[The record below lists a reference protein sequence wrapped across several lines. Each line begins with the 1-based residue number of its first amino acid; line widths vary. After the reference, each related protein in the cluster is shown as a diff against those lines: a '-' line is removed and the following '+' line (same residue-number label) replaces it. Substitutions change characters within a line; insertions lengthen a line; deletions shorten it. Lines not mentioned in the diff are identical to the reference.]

1 MTAKITRRQALIGV
15 SSTLL
20 LQAACST
27 TPMPR
32 ERENE
37 VFAHGV
43 ASGDPDQSSAVIWT
57 RVSGFDQ
64 SVNVGWTVAAD
75 AGFRTIIA
83 KGRVTTG
90 SNRDHTVKVVVNE
103 LQPGQTFFYRFAVGA
118 AISPTGRSK
127 TLPVGHLDKLVIA
140 VASCSNYPFG
150 YFNAYDSIANDADV
164 DIVAHLGDYIY
175 EYGEDGYGGDM
186 GRRLGRVHAPRHEIV
201 SLTDYRQRH
210 AQYKS
215 DAGSRAMHA
224 RHPLIVIWDDHE
236 SANNPWM
243 EGAENHQPDEGDWSS
258 RRAASLKA
266 FFEWMPVRD
275 PAESSAPE
283 KYWRHYKFG
292 DLASL
297 LTLESRHTGRS
308 EQIEYGDLSRFA
320 NADEAQAF
328 YRDVVAAPDRN
339 FLSAD
344 MEEFLGTE
352 FRESV
357 SAGRRWRIIG
367 NQSVMADSVM
377 PRIDE
382 PFFAE
387 LREQL
392 DDEGRVTLDNLKRLG
407 ELRIPGDLDAWTG
420 YPAARQRFFK
430 LAQDAGA
437 QDLLVLS
444 GDSHSYWANALYADD
459 GQSMGVELGTTGVTS
474 PRSLGVLG
482 EQGLQRFDELNAA
495 INPGIVWA
503 NGRHRGYIRL
513 EIDHDGAR
521 ADYVAVTD
529 IESRDYDTNIIYTA
543 NIEHLGGTLRY
554 A

>member
-1 MTAKITRRQALIGV
+1 MTSKITRRQALLGV

-27 TPMPR
+27 SRMPR
-32 ERENE
+32 ERANE

-43 ASGDPDQSSAVIWT
+43 ASGDPDQSSVVIWT
-57 RVSGFDQ
+57 RVSGFDE
-64 SVNVGWTVAAD
+64 SVDVGWTVAAD
-75 AGFRTIIA
+75 ADFENVVAQGS
-83 KGRVTTG
+83 VMTG
-90 SNRDHTVKVVVNE
+90 SSRDHTVKVVVTG
-103 LQPGQTFFYRFAVGA
+103 LQPGQAFFYRFAAGA
-118 AISPTGRSK
+118 TLSPTGRSK
-127 TLPVGHLDKLVIA
+127 TLPAGHVDKLVIA
-140 VASCSNYPFG
+140 VASCSNFPFG
-150 YFNAYDSIANDADV
+150 YFNAYDSIADDAEV

-175 EYGEDGYGGDM
+175 EYDENDYGGDT
-186 GRRLGRVHAPRHEIV
+186 GRRLGRVHEPRHEIV
-201 SLTDYRQRH
+201 SLSDYRQRH

-224 RHPLIVIWDDHE
+224 SHPLIVIWDDHE

-243 EGAENHQPDEGDWSS
+243 HGAENHQPGEGDWSA
-258 RRAASLKA
+258 RRSASLKA

-275 PAESSAPE
+275 PTDSTAPE

-297 LTLESRHTGRS
+297 ITLESRHTGRS
-308 EQIEYGDLSRFA
+308 EQIEYGDLDRFA
-320 NADEAQAF
+320 
-328 YRDVVAAPDRN
+328 
-339 FLSAD
+339 
-344 MEEFLGTE
+344 FLGTE

-357 SAGRRWRIIG
+357 RAGRRWRIIG
-367 NQSVMADSVM
+367 NQSVMAHSIM
-377 PRIDE
+377 PPIDE

-392 DDEGRVTLDNLKRLG
+392 DDVGRATLDNLKRLG
-407 ELRIPGDLDAWTG
+407 ELRVPGDLDAWTG
-420 YPAARQRFFK
+420 YPAARQRFFD
-430 LAQDAGA
+430 LAQDAGV

-444 GDSHSYWANALYADD
+444 GDSHSYWANALYGDD

-474 PRSLGVLG
+474 PRSLAVLG

-495 INPGIVWA
+495 INPGIVWS

-513 EIDHDGAR
+513 AIDHDGAR
-521 ADYVAVTD
+521 ADYVAVNN